1 MRRPERACTAAQ
13 PSATTTE
20 NDQPCQAGGGF
31 RRCATLDHDGATVED
46 SPHFHPL
53 LEPRTP
59 AAEALVLNRT
69 LACPD
74 PRSSPAPGAKNAL
87 VTTGAVISA
96 ASRSEQRLRGGRP
109 QLEQGGTS
117 GVKIPCRRIDPP
129 IEAPPTPARP
139 HRPVPCTAASSDV
152 TGSQPQGGGCRPA
165 PGALRRARRRD
176 DRGSSPATGLGARA
190 RRAQARRV
198 GPTET

>member
-1 MRRPERACTAAQ
+1 MTSHAKLAEGFAAVQ
-13 PSATTTE
+13 PSIMTA
-20 NDQPCQAGGGF
+20 
-31 RRCATLDHDGATVED
+31 RRQGTRRT
-46 SPHFHPL
+46 FPL

-69 LACPD
+69 VACPD

-87 VTTGAVISA
+87 VTTGAVIGA

-109 QLEQGGTS
+109 PLEQGGTS

-139 HRPVPCTAASSDV
+139 HRPVDCAAASREV
-152 TGSQPQGGGCRPA
+152 TGSRPQSGGCRP
-165 PGALRRARRRD
+165 
-176 DRGSSPATGLGARA
+176 
-190 RRAQARRV
+190 
-198 GPTET
+198 